1 MRSAGNAPT
10 AEQKRW
16 HSAVASLGCLVCG
29 SSPQLHH
36 AVGATCEVRA
46 SDKITRLPIGHW
58 WVIPLCDEH
67 HRGLHAGEAYDHDSR
82 KDYEKWAFRHIVARL
97 WADLGL
103 KAFPTTE
110 IIEAIQDYH
119 K

>member
-1 MRSAGNAPT
+1 MRSKGNAPT

-16 HSAVASLGCLVCG
+16 LSAVASLGCLVCG
-29 SSPQLHH
+29 SPAQIHH
-36 AVGATCEVRA
+36 AVGVTGKHNKVE
-46 SDKITRLPIGHW
+46 IGHW
-58 WVIPLCDEH
+58 WLAPLCDEH
-67 HRGLHAGEAYDHDSR
+67 HRGLHAGETYGHESR